1 LKLDKIDEEI
11 LLILSLKPLTFKE
24 IQERL
29 NLTEPTLSKHLK
41 KLVGMLLITKGK
53 EEKEEK
59 KKEEKKEEEKKEKRK
74 EPYHLIEKGKE
85 EVKRINRKREV
96 KENVIEYFI
105 KELNPFFSLLD
116 YIDFPIDLKMKY
128 IKKLPAFN
136 LLKKYLALLY
146 IETLDKDF
154 INEKEYI
161 TTIKNYWKITE
172 SEEYTFIDTKF
183 SWGNSFK
190 KVLDEIK
197 YEKENTKEDI
207 KKEILEYIEKLI
219 IKNEMRI
226 FKDFYEYS
234 KNEKEWCLSIDLKHY
249 HRMILSI
256 MNGISS
262 FIIKIL
268 ASIGILYLLFLVNYI
283 PYDPIR
289 ILFYIPYGIIILIG
303 PLLLME
309 IGFSFLTYTH
319 KIKFTKTIIA
329 FLSIFIHSLLIL
341 SVTFLIIVFLPVITK
356 STFIISLNEF
366 KLLFIKNFGIT
377 FVCVTILYCAL
388 YIISNKMIILY
399 YNILKGFYHTNEI
412 LKGVYLAIK
421 KEDWKEKIA
430 EPLTYSMQFNN
441 DSPIKG
447 MFSRYR
453 IKNIEGPIKL
463 KSFIDSLKPLSLNNN
478 FIKLN
483 EDQRYYFLKNY
494 WSIIKE
500 IFPNAFNKD
509 SYHNYIILKTIGI
522 HILNYLA
529 NDIFNWNIEKGI
541 KLPLENDIKK
551 YIEILKEFDFK
562 YNSKIANLKGKDGI
576 MKAYMQLLKFL
587 KDHGIEEAKNRIEE
601 LKKR

>member
-11 LLILSLKPLTFKE
+11 LLALSLKPLTFKE
-24 IQERL
+24 IQEKL

-41 KLVGMLLITKGK
+41 KLIGLLLIEKEKEKEKGK
-53 EEKEEK
+53 E
-59 KKEEKKEEEKKEKRK
+59 KEKRK
-74 EPYHLIEKGKE
+74 GPYNLTEKGKE
-85 EVKRINRKREV
+85 EVKRIDRKREI

-105 KELNPFFSLLD
+105 EELNPFFSLLN

-136 LLKKYLALLY
+136 LLKRYLVLLY

-161 TTIKNYWKITE
+161 TTIKDYWKITE
-172 SEEYTFIDTKF
+172 SEEYILIDTKF
-183 SWGNSFK
+183 SWKNSLK
-190 KVLDEIK
+190 KVLDEID
-197 YEKENTKEDI
+197 YEKKNTKEDI

-219 IKNEMRI
+219 KENEMRI

-234 KNEKEWCLSIDLKHY
+234 KNEKEWCLSIDLKPH
-249 HRMILSI
+249 HKMILSI
-256 MNGISS
+256 INGISS

-283 PYDPIR
+283 PYDPIK
-289 ILFYIPYGIIILIG
+289 ILFYISYGIITFISS
-303 PLLLME
+303 LLLME
-309 IGFSFLTYTH
+309 IGISFLTY
-319 KIKFTKTIIA
+319 KRKFTKTIIM
-329 FLSIFIHSLLIL
+329 FLSMFIHFLLIL
-341 SVTFLIIVFLPVITK
+341 SVTFIIM
-356 STFIISLNEF
+356 SFIISLNENEF

-377 FVCVTILYCAL
+377 LVCIIILYCAL

-399 YNILKGFYHTNEI
+399 YDFLKGFYYANDI
-412 LKGVYLAIK
+412 LKGIYLIIK
-421 KEDWKEKIA
+421 KEEDWKEKIA
-430 EPLTYSMQFNN
+430 ESLTYSLQFNN

-463 KSFIDSLKPLSLNNN
+463 KSFINSLKPLSLNNN
-478 FIKLN
+478 FKKLN

-509 SYHNYIILKTIGI
+509 SYHDYIILKTIGI

-576 MKAYMQLLKFL
+576 MKAYMQLLEFL
-587 KDHGIEEAKNRIEE
+587 KDHGIKEAKNRIDE
-601 LKKR
+601 LKKS